1 MGGTGGDYTIFGS
14 MCSRMLERLLHLLH
28 AVRLKA
34 HTALVRARVSRLGA
48 GSSVHAPA
56 TLYNPKVI
64 SIGAGTVIREHA
76 WLNGGRA
83 PGTAV
88 ALRIGDGCYLGRFLH
103 VNAADGVTIEDK
115 VLIADRVYIS
125 DIDHEYR
132 KPGIAVIDQGVRT
145 KGPVLLKTGC
155 WIGAGAVILTGVT
168 VGRNAVVAANA
179 VVTKDV
185 PDFAVVGGIPAKVLK
200 TVPQDGR

>member
-1 MGGTGGDYTIFGS
+1 
-14 MCSRMLERLLHLLH
+14 MLERIIGKLS
-28 AVRLKA
+28 AARLKA
-34 HTALVRARVSRLGA
+34 HTAFVRARVASLGA

-64 SIGAGTVIREHA
+64 RIGARTVVREHA

-83 PGTAV
+83 EGDAPV
-88 ALRIGDGCYLGRFLH
+88 LSIGDGCYIGRFSH
-103 VNAADGVTIEDK
+103 INAAHGVTIEDR

-132 KPGIAVIDQGVRT
+132 RAPLPVIDQGVVS
-145 KGPVLLKTGC
+145 KGPVRLKAGC
-155 WIGAGAVILTGVT
+155 WIGAGAVILPGVT
-168 VGRNAVVAANA
+168 VGRGAVVAANA

-185 PDFAVVGGIPAKVLK
+185 PDFTVAGGVPARVLK
-200 TVPQDGR
+200 EIPHGS